1 MFPVFVKSDRGF
13 LSDSNSMA
21 DSWLPLDPRWVRLWD
36 GEWPWASQWVWEWMW
51 EWAWEWHWYQESENV
66 WTRHW
71 ELDKLTMCQAL
82 IGAA

>member
-1 MFPVFVKSDRGF
+1 MSAIMRPGMGMVVG
-13 LSDSNSMA
+13 MA
-21 DSWLPLDPRWVRLWD
+21 V
-36 GEWPWASQWVWEWMW
+36 EMTMAWAL
-51 EWAWEWHWYQESENV
+51 ESENV

>member
-1 MFPVFVKSDRGF
+1 MFPVFVASDRGS
-13 LSDSNSMA
+13 LSGSNLIV
-21 DSWLPLDPRWVRLWD
+21 DSWLPLNPQMSAIMRPGMGMVV
-36 GEWPWASQWVWEWMW
+36 GTAVEMTMAWAL
-51 EWAWEWHWYQESENV
+51 ESENV